1 MGSKQQAR
9 GYAVNVVDSCGWLEH
24 LIGGS
29 NAQFFEPILLDQDQ
43 LLIPQLVI
51 YEVCRRVLQF
61 GAPGTAD
68 KVFRSMSALRVVT
81 LDADGAYMAAQS
93 AIRYKLHMADA
104 IIWQTAQTHGAALYT
119 QDAALAQLP
128 GVRYQA
134 KP

>member
-1 MGSKQQAR
+1 M
-9 GYAVNVVDSCGWLEH
+9 NVVDSCGWLEH
-24 LIGGS
+24 LIGGL

-104 IIWQTAQTHGAALYT
+104 LIWQTAQAHGAILYT
-119 QDAALAQLP
+119 QDAALAHLP
-128 GVRYQA
+128 DVKYQA
-134 KP
+134 KN

>member
-1 MGSKQQAR
+1 M
-9 GYAVNVVDSCGWLEH
+9 NVVDSCGWLEH

-104 IIWQTAQTHGAALYT
+104 LIWQTAQAHGAILYT
-119 QDAALAQLP
+119 QDAALAHLP
-128 GVRYQA
+128 DVKYHA
-134 KP
+134 KN

>member
-1 MGSKQQAR
+1 
-9 GYAVNVVDSCGWLEH
+9 VNVVDSCGWLEH

-104 IIWQTAQTHGAALYT
+104 LIWKTAQAHGAILYT
-119 QDAALAQLP
+119 QDAALAHLP
-128 GVRYQA
+128 DVKYQA
-134 KP
+134 KN

>member
-1 MGSKQQAR
+1 M
-9 GYAVNVVDSCGWLEH
+9 NVVDSCGWLEH

-104 IIWQTAQTHGAALYT
+104 LIWQTAQAHGAILYT
-119 QDAALAQLP
+119 QDAALAHLP
-128 GVRYQA
+128 DVKYLA
-134 KP
+134 KN

>member
-1 MGSKQQAR
+1 M
-9 GYAVNVVDSCGWLEH
+9 NVVDSCGWLEH

-68 KVFRSMSALRVVT
+68 KVLRSMSALRVVT

-104 IIWQTAQTHGAALYT
+104 LIWQTAQAHGAILYT
-119 QDAALAQLP
+119 QDAALAHLP
-128 GVRYQA
+128 DVKYQA
-134 KP
+134 KN

>member
-9 GYAVNVVDSCGWLEH
+9 RFAVNVVDSCGWLEH

-104 IIWQTAQTHGAALYT
+104 LIWQTAQAHGAILYT
-119 QDAALAQLP
+119 QDAALAHLP
-128 GVRYQA
+128 DVKYQA
-134 KP
+134 KN

>member
-1 MGSKQQAR
+1 
-9 GYAVNVVDSCGWLEH
+9 
-24 LIGGS
+24 
-29 NAQFFEPILLDQDQ
+29 
-43 LLIPQLVI
+43 LVI

-104 IIWQTAQTHGAALYT
+104 LIWQTAQAYGAMFYT

-128 GVRYQA
+128 DVKYHA
-134 KP
+134 KK

>member
-1 MGSKQQAR
+1 
-9 GYAVNVVDSCGWLEH
+9 VNVVDSCGWLEH

-104 IIWQTAQTHGAALYT
+104 LIWQTAQAQGAILYT
-119 QDAALAQLP
+119 QDAALAHLP
-128 GVRYQA
+128 DVKYQA
-134 KP
+134 KN

>member
-1 MGSKQQAR
+1 M
-9 GYAVNVVDSCGWLEH
+9 NVVDSCGWLEH
-24 LIGGS
+24 LIGGM

-104 IIWQTAQTHGAALYT
+104 LIWQTAQAHGAILYT
-119 QDAALAQLP
+119 QDAALAHLP
-128 GVRYQA
+128 DVKYQA
-134 KP
+134 KN

>member
-1 MGSKQQAR
+1 M
-9 GYAVNVVDSCGWLEH
+9 NVVDSCGWLEH

-81 LDADGAYMAAQS
+81 MDADGAYMAAQS

-104 IIWQTAQTHGAALYT
+104 LIWQTAQAHGAILYT
-119 QDAALAQLP
+119 QDAALAHLP
-128 GVRYQA
+128 DVKYQA
-134 KP
+134 KN

>member
-1 MGSKQQAR
+1 M
-9 GYAVNVVDSCGWLEH
+9 NVVDSCGWLEH

-104 IIWQTAQTHGAALYT
+104 LIWKTAQAHGAILYT
-119 QDAALAQLP
+119 QDAALAHLP
-128 GVRYQA
+128 DVKYQA
-134 KP
+134 KN

>member
-1 MGSKQQAR
+1 M
-9 GYAVNVVDSCGWLEH
+9 NVVDSCGWLEH

-104 IIWQTAQTHGAALYT
+104 LIWQTARAHGAILYT
-119 QDAALAQLP
+119 QDAALAHLP
-128 GVRYQA
+128 DVKYQA
-134 KP
+134 KN

>member
-43 LLIPQLVI
+43 LLIPLLVI

-104 IIWQTAQTHGAALYT
+104 LIWQTAQAHGSILYT
-119 QDAALAQLP
+119 QDAALAHLP
-128 GVRYQA
+128 DVKYQA
-134 KP
+134 KN

>member
-1 MGSKQQAR
+1 M
-9 GYAVNVVDSCGWLEH
+9 NVVDSCGWLEH

-68 KVFRSMSALRVVT
+68 KVFRSMSAVRVVT

-104 IIWQTAQTHGAALYT
+104 LIWQTAQAHGAILYT
-119 QDAALAQLP
+119 QDAALAHLP
-128 GVRYQA
+128 DVKYQA
-134 KP
+134 KN

>member
-1 MGSKQQAR
+1 M
-9 GYAVNVVDSCGWLEH
+9 NVVDSCGWLEH

-104 IIWQTAQTHGAALYT
+104 LIWQTAQAHGAIFYT
-119 QDAALAQLP
+119 QDAALAHLP
-128 GVRYQA
+128 DVKYQA
-134 KP
+134 KN

>member
-1 MGSKQQAR
+1 M
-9 GYAVNVVDSCGWLEH
+9 NVVDSCGWLEH

-29 NAQFFEPILLDQDQ
+29 NSHFFEPILADQDR

-68 KVFRSMSALRVVT
+68 KVFRSMSALHVVT

-104 IIWQTAQTHGAALYT
+104 LIWQTAQAHGAMLYT
-119 QDAALAQLP
+119 QDAALAHLP
-128 GVRYQA
+128 GVKYQA
-134 KP
+134 KK

>member
-1 MGSKQQAR
+1 
-9 GYAVNVVDSCGWLEH
+9 VNVVDSCGWLEH

-104 IIWQTAQTHGAALYT
+104 LIWQTAQAHGAILHT
-119 QDAALAQLP
+119 QDAALAHLP
-128 GVRYQA
+128 DVKYQA
-134 KP
+134 KN

>member
-1 MGSKQQAR
+1 
-9 GYAVNVVDSCGWLEH
+9 VNVVDSCGWLEH

-68 KVFRSMSALRVVT
+68 IVFRSMSALRVVT

-104 IIWQTAQTHGAALYT
+104 LIWQTAQAHGAILYT
-119 QDAALAQLP
+119 QDAALAHLP
-128 GVRYQA
+128 DVKYQA
-134 KP
+134 KN